1 MPSLTGLPA
10 GQTEETDFA
19 DDPERTMMRADQLMT
34 KSVVTATPETS
45 VKEVVRLLTA
55 HGFTTLPVVDEDGDL
70 VGVVAEADLL
80 RGRILPDP
88 RTLIHEDTPPPA
100 PMPSATVAEV
110 MTTDVVTAGPD
121 AHEAALSRLMLDK
134 HLRVIPIVAGTKLTG
149 VVSRRDLLR
158 TIAREDRVIA
168 SDIRH
173 HLSTACRRPW
183 QVTVSDGDV
192 TLTAEDA
199 DESERHIATV
209 IAGARPGVV
218 SVQVV
223 EPATS

>member
-1 MPSLTGLPA
+1 
-10 GQTEETDFA
+10 
-19 DDPERTMMRADQLMT
+19 MMRADQLMT
-34 KSVVTATPETS
+34 KSVVTVTPETS
-45 VKEVVRLLTA
+45 VKEVVRLLTT
-55 HGFTTLPVVDEDGDL
+55 HGFTTLPVVNEDGDL

-88 RTLIHEDTPPPA
+88 RTLIHEDAPPPSA
-100 PMPSATVAEV
+100 SMPPATVAEV

-134 HLRVIPIVAGTKLTG
+134 HLRVIPIMAGTKLVG

-158 TIAREDRVIA
+158 TITREDHLIA

-173 HLSTACRRPW
+173 HLSMASRRPW
-183 QVTVSDGDV
+183 QVTVSDGCV
-192 TLTAEDA
+192 TLTAEGA

-218 SVQVV
+218 GVQVV
-223 EPATS
+223 EPTTH